1 MSRKSICHLRRSR
14 RKRSNRRFIIG
25 YLKFYVDISPY
36 YYIAAAVMFVGVL
49 ILARRLDWVRRIALS
64 LLIPY
69 LFLTLVATV
78 ITRSPTAEVRIV
90 LEPFRTYRQ
99 YYTDEFTWFE
109 IRANVL
115 LFIPIGFLLPMVI
128 KKPVWLPHI
137 IGIGI
142 SVIIELI
149 QLITHRGLCE
159 TDDVLSN
166 SIGFLIGFAF
176 FWLIKGLVLL
186 IMHAVSTHKPPQ

>member
-1 MSRKSICHLRRSR
+1 
-14 RKRSNRRFIIG
+14 
-25 YLKFYVDISPY
+25 
-36 YYIAAAVMFVGVL
+36 MFVGVL
-49 ILARRLDWVRRIALS
+49 IIARRLDLVRRIALS

-69 LFLTLVATV
+69 LFLTIVATV
-78 ITRSPTAEVRIV
+78 FTRSPSAEAQIM

-99 YYTDEFTWFE
+99 YYTDDFTWFE

-128 KKPVWLPHI
+128 KKPVWLSPI

-149 QLITHRGLCE
+149 QLLTHRGLCE
-159 TDDVLSN
+159 TDDVISN
-166 SIGFLIGFAF
+166 TIGFLIGFAA
-176 FWLIKGLVLL
+176 FWLIKGIVLL
-186 IMHAVSTHKPPQ
+186 IKHFISKNKIQS

>member
-1 MSRKSICHLRRSR
+1 M
-14 RKRSNRRFIIG
+14 FI
-25 YLKFYVDISPY
+25 
-36 YYIAAAVMFVGVL
+36 GVL
-49 ILARRLDWVRRIALS
+49 IIARRLELVRRIAMS

-69 LFLTLVATV
+69 LFLTIVATV
-78 ITRSPTAEVRIV
+78 FTRSPSAEAQIM

-99 YYTDEFTWFE
+99 YYTDDFTWFE

-128 KKPVWLPHI
+128 KKPVWLPPI

-142 SVIIELI
+142 SVIIEVI

-159 TDDVLSN
+159 TDDVISN
-166 SIGFLIGFAF
+166 TIGFLIGFAV
-176 FWLIKGLVLL
+176 FWLVKGIVLL
-186 IMHAVSTHKPPQ
+186 IKHFISKNKTRA

>member
-1 MSRKSICHLRRSR
+1 
-14 RKRSNRRFIIG
+14 
-25 YLKFYVDISPY
+25 
-36 YYIAAAVMFVGVL
+36 MFVGVL
-49 ILARRLDWVRRIALS
+49 IIARRLDLVRRIALS

-69 LFLTLVATV
+69 LFFTIVATV
-78 ITRSPTAEVRIV
+78 FTRSPSEEAQIM

-99 YYTDEFTWFE
+99 YFTDDFTWFE

-128 KKPVWLPHI
+128 EKPVWLPPI

-149 QLITHRGLCE
+149 QLVTHRGMCE
-159 TDDVLSN
+159 TDDVISN
-166 SIGFLIGFAF
+166 TIGILIGFTA
-176 FWLIKGLVLL
+176 FWLIKGIVLL
-186 IMHAVSTHKPPQ
+186 VKHFVSNNKTRS

>member
-1 MSRKSICHLRRSR
+1 
-14 RKRSNRRFIIG
+14 
-25 YLKFYVDISPY
+25 
-36 YYIAAAVMFVGVL
+36 MFLGVL
-49 ILARRLDWVRRIALS
+49 ILARRLDLVRRIALS

-69 LFLTLVATV
+69 LFLSIVATV
-78 ITRSPTAEVRIV
+78 FTRSPSEEAQIM

-99 YYTDEFTWFE
+99 YFTDEFTWFE

-128 KKPVWLPHI
+128 KKPVWLPPI

-149 QLITHRGLCE
+149 QLITHRGMCE
-159 TDDVLSN
+159 TDDVISN
-166 SIGFLIGFAF
+166 TIGFLIGYVVYF
-176 FWLIKGLVLL
+176 LIRVLL
-186 IMHAVSTHKPPQ
+186 ILFKSIKNKVDNKEKT

>member
-1 MSRKSICHLRRSR
+1 M
-14 RKRSNRRFIIG
+14 FI
-25 YLKFYVDISPY
+25 
-36 YYIAAAVMFVGVL
+36 GVL
-49 ILARRLDWVRRIALS
+49 IIARRLELVRRIAMS

-69 LFLTLVATV
+69 LFLTIVATV
-78 ITRSPTAEVRIV
+78 FTRSPSAEAQIM

-99 YYTDEFTWFE
+99 YYTDDFTWFE

-128 KKPVWLPHI
+128 KKPVWLPPI

-142 SVIIELI
+142 SVIIEVI

-159 TDDVLSN
+159 TDDVISN
-166 SIGFLIGFAF
+166 TIGFLIGFAV
-176 FWLIKGLVLL
+176 FWLVKGIVLL
-186 IMHAVSTHKPPQ
+186 VKHFISKNKKQR

>member
-1 MSRKSICHLRRSR
+1 
-14 RKRSNRRFIIG
+14 
-25 YLKFYVDISPY
+25 
-36 YYIAAAVMFVGVL
+36 MFVGIL
-49 ILARRLDWVRRIALS
+49 IIARRLDLVRRIALS

-69 LFLTLVATV
+69 LFLTIVATV
-78 ITRSPTAEVRIV
+78 FTRSPSEEAQIM

-99 YYTDEFTWFE
+99 YFTDDFTWFE

-128 KKPVWLPHI
+128 KKPVWLPPI

-149 QLITHRGLCE
+149 QLITHRGMCE
-159 TDDVLSN
+159 TDDVISN
-166 SIGFLIGFAF
+166 TIGFLIGFAVI
-176 FWLIKGLVLL
+176 WLIKGIVLL
-186 IMHAVSTHKPPQ
+186 IKHFVSKNKTRS

>member
-1 MSRKSICHLRRSR
+1 
-14 RKRSNRRFIIG
+14 
-25 YLKFYVDISPY
+25 
-36 YYIAAAVMFVGVL
+36 MFVGVL
-49 ILARRLDWVRRIALS
+49 IIARRLDLVRRIALS

-69 LFLTLVATV
+69 LFLTIVATV
-78 ITRSPTAEVRIV
+78 FTRSPSAEAQIM

-99 YYTDEFTWFE
+99 YYTDDFTWFE

-128 KKPVWLPHI
+128 KKPVWLSPI

-149 QLITHRGLCE
+149 QLLTHRGLCE
-159 TDDVLSN
+159 TDDVISN
-166 SIGFLIGFAF
+166 TIGFLIGFAA
-176 FWLIKGLVLL
+176 FWLIKGIVLL
-186 IMHAVSTHKPPQ
+186 VKHLISKKQKQ

>member
-1 MSRKSICHLRRSR
+1 M
-14 RKRSNRRFIIG
+14 FI
-25 YLKFYVDISPY
+25 
-36 YYIAAAVMFVGVL
+36 GVL
-49 ILARRLDWVRRIALS
+49 ILARRLDLVRRIALS

-128 KKPVWLPHI
+128 KKPIWLPLI

-159 TDDVLSN
+159 TDDVISN
-166 SIGFLIGFAF
+166 TIGLMIGFAA
-176 FWLIKGLVLL
+176 FWLIKGIVLL
-186 IMHAVSTHKPPQ
+186 IRHLISKNKTHS

>member
-1 MSRKSICHLRRSR
+1 
-14 RKRSNRRFIIG
+14 
-25 YLKFYVDISPY
+25 
-36 YYIAAAVMFVGVL
+36 MFVGVL
-49 ILARRLDWVRRIALS
+49 IFARHLDLVRRIALS

-78 ITRSPTAEVRIV
+78 ITRSPTVEARII

-99 YYTDEFTWFE
+99 YYTDDFTWFE
-109 IRANVL
+109 IRANIL
-115 LFIPIGFLLPMVI
+115 LFIPIGFLLPMII
-128 KKPVWLPHI
+128 KKQIWLPPI

-159 TDDVLSN
+159 TDDVISN

-176 FWLIKGLVLL
+176 FWLIKGVVLL
-186 IMHAVSTHKPPQ
+186 IKHAVSTHKPPQ

>member
-1 MSRKSICHLRRSR
+1 M
-14 RKRSNRRFIIG
+14 FI
-25 YLKFYVDISPY
+25 
-36 YYIAAAVMFVGVL
+36 GVL
-49 ILARRLDWVRRIALS
+49 IIARRLELVRRIAMS

-69 LFLTLVATV
+69 LFLTIVATV
-78 ITRSPTAEVRIV
+78 FTRSPSAEAQIM

-99 YYTDEFTWFE
+99 YYTDDFTWFE

-128 KKPVWLPHI
+128 KKPVWLPPI

-142 SVIIELI
+142 SVIIEVI

-159 TDDVLSN
+159 TDDVISN
-166 SIGFLIGFAF
+166 TIGFLIGYLVYLLIRSLLMLFK
-176 FWLIKGLVLL
+176 LIKKKVD
-186 IMHAVSTHKPPQ
+186 IKK

>member
-1 MSRKSICHLRRSR
+1 M
-14 RKRSNRRFIIG
+14 FI
-25 YLKFYVDISPY
+25 
-36 YYIAAAVMFVGVL
+36 GVL
-49 ILARRLDWVRRIALS
+49 ILARRLDLVRRIALS

-128 KKPVWLPHI
+128 KKPIWLPLI

-142 SVIIELI
+142 SVVVEII

-159 TDDVLSN
+159 TDDVISN
-166 SIGFLIGFAF
+166 TI
-176 FWLIKGLVLL
+176 GLVIGYIVYLFIKMASKL
-186 IMHAVSTHKPPQ
+186 FDFLKKKVDLKKKGEDNP

>member
-1 MSRKSICHLRRSR
+1 ML
-14 RKRSNRRFIIG
+14 
-25 YLKFYVDISPY
+25 
-36 YYIAAAVMFVGVL
+36 VGVL
-49 ILARRLDWVRRIALS
+49 IIARRLDLVRRIALS

-78 ITRSPTAEVRIV
+78 FTRSPSAEARIM
-90 LEPFRTYRQ
+90 LEPFWTYRQ
-99 YYTDEFTWFE
+99 YFTDDFTWFE

-128 KKPVWLPHI
+128 KKPVWLSPI

-149 QLITHRGLCE
+149 QLIAHRGTCE
-159 TDDVLSN
+159 TDDVISN
-166 SIGFLIGFAF
+166 TIGFLIGFAA
-176 FWLIKGLVLL
+176 FWLIKGIVLL
-186 IMHAVSTHKPPQ
+186 VKHLISKKQKQ

>member
-1 MSRKSICHLRRSR
+1 
-14 RKRSNRRFIIG
+14 
-25 YLKFYVDISPY
+25 
-36 YYIAAAVMFVGVL
+36 MFVGVL

-78 ITRSPTAEVRIV
+78 ITRSPTVEARIM

-99 YYTDEFTWFE
+99 YYTDDFTWFE
-109 IRANVL
+109 IRANIL
-115 LFIPIGFLLPMVI
+115 LFIPIGFLLPMII
-128 KKPVWLPHI
+128 KKQIWLPPI

-159 TDDVLSN
+159 TDDVISN

-176 FWLIKGLVLL
+176 FWLIKGVVLL
-186 IMHAVSTHKPPQ
+186 IKHAVSTHKPPQ

>member
-1 MSRKSICHLRRSR
+1 
-14 RKRSNRRFIIG
+14 
-25 YLKFYVDISPY
+25 
-36 YYIAAAVMFVGVL
+36 MFVGVL
-49 ILARRLDWVRRIALS
+49 IIARRLDLVRRIGLC

-78 ITRSPTAEVRIV
+78 FTRSPSAEAHVM
-90 LEPFRTYRQ
+90 LEPFWTYRQ
-99 YYTDEFTWFE
+99 YFTDDFTWFE

-128 KKPVWLPHI
+128 KKPVWLPPI

-149 QLITHRGLCE
+149 QLITHRGMCE
-159 TDDVLSN
+159 TDDVISN
-166 SIGFLIGFAF
+166 TIGFLIGFAV
-176 FWLIKGLVLL
+176 FWLIKGIVLL
-186 IMHAVSTHKPPQ
+186 VKHFISKNKKQR

>member
-1 MSRKSICHLRRSR
+1 M
-14 RKRSNRRFIIG
+14 FI
-25 YLKFYVDISPY
+25 
-36 YYIAAAVMFVGVL
+36 GVL
-49 ILARRLDWVRRIALS
+49 IIARRLELVRRIAMS

-69 LFLTLVATV
+69 LFLTIVATV
-78 ITRSPTAEVRIV
+78 FTRSPSAEAQIM

-99 YYTDEFTWFE
+99 YYTDDFTWFE

-128 KKPVWLPHI
+128 KKPVWLPPI

-149 QLITHRGLCE
+149 QLLTHRGLCE
-159 TDDVLSN
+159 TDDVISN
-166 SIGFLIGFAF
+166 TIGFLIGYLVYLLIRSLLMLFK
-176 FWLIKGLVLL
+176 LIKKKVD
-186 IMHAVSTHKPPQ
+186 IKK

>member
-1 MSRKSICHLRRSR
+1 
-14 RKRSNRRFIIG
+14 
-25 YLKFYVDISPY
+25 
-36 YYIAAAVMFVGVL
+36 MFFGVL
-49 ILARRLDWVRRIALS
+49 IFSRRLDLVRRIALS
-64 LLIPY
+64 LIIPY

-78 ITRSPTAEVRIV
+78 IKRSPTVESRIM

-99 YYTDEFTWFE
+99 YFTDEFIWFE
-109 IRANVL
+109 IRANIL

-128 KKPVWLPHI
+128 KKPIWLPPI

-159 TDDVLSN
+159 TDDVISN
-166 SIGFLIGFAF
+166 TIGFMIGFVA
-176 FWLIKGLVLL
+176 FWLIKGIVLL
-186 IMHAVSTHKPPQ
+186 IKHIISKNKTHS

>member
-1 MSRKSICHLRRSR
+1 
-14 RKRSNRRFIIG
+14 
-25 YLKFYVDISPY
+25 
-36 YYIAAAVMFVGVL
+36 MFVGVL
-49 ILARRLDWVRRIALS
+49 IIARRLDLVRRIALS

-69 LFLTLVATV
+69 LFLTIVATV
-78 ITRSPTAEVRIV
+78 FTRSPSAEAQIM

-99 YYTDEFTWFE
+99 YYTDDFTWFE

-128 KKPVWLPHI
+128 KKPVWLSPI

-149 QLITHRGLCE
+149 QLLTHRGLCE
-159 TDDVLSN
+159 TDDVISN
-166 SIGFLIGFAF
+166 TIGFLIGFAA
-176 FWLIKGLVLL
+176 FWLIKGIVLL
-186 IMHAVSTHKPPQ
+186 IKHLISKKQKQ